1 MMWKNITFDKC
12 YSFIQA
18 EFRPKKGN
26 VQLSAKPAVTITR
39 MTGAGGHSVA
49 SLLAEYL
56 QMRIVGHEP
65 WTIFDQNLV
74 ETVLEDHKIQERIT
88 DFMEEGHKSML
99 KDAVEVW
106 IGSSPSSWT
115 VVQWINATILRLA
128 EAGNV
133 IIIGRG
139 ATVIAGKVET
149 AFHVRLIASLENR
162 IERVEQIHCLDRKA
176 AISYIK
182 KKDEGRRRYL
192 RENFD
197 ADIDNPFL
205 YHLTINMDTVKFDEA
220 AALIGE
226 EVLRRFR
233 MNTVIKQAG
242 TETQVVYP

>member
-74 ETVLEDHKIQERIT
+74 EKVLEDHKIQERIT

-99 KDAVEVW
+99 KDA
-106 IGSSPSSWT
+106 SRLDRFRPSSWT
-115 VVQWINATILRLA
+115 VVQWINARYCGWLKRGTSYHRP
-128 EAGNV
+128 
-133 IIIGRG
+133 G
-139 ATVIAGKVET
+139 ATVIA
-149 AFHVRLIASLENR
+149 AR
-162 IERVEQIHCLDRKA
+162 
-176 AISYIK
+176 
-182 KKDEGRRRYL
+182 
-192 RENFD
+192 
-197 ADIDNPFL
+197 
-205 YHLTINMDTVKFDEA
+205 
-220 AALIGE
+220 
-226 EVLRRFR
+226 
-233 MNTVIKQAG
+233 
-242 TETQVVYP
+242 

>member
-1 MMWKNITFDKC
+1 
-12 YSFIQA
+12 
-18 EFRPKKGN
+18 
-26 VQLSAKPAVTITR
+26 
-39 MTGAGGHSVA
+39 
-49 SLLAEYL
+49 
-56 QMRIVGHEP
+56 MRIVGHEP

-74 ETVLEDHKIQERIT
+74 EKVLEDHKIQERIT

-139 ATVIAGKVET
+139 ATVIASKVET

-162 IERVEQIHCLDRKA
+162 IERVEQTHCLDRKA
-176 AISYIK
+176 AIGYIK

-192 RENFD
+192 KENFD

-205 YHLTINMDTVKFDEA
+205 YHLTINMDTVRFDEA

-242 TETQVVYP
+242 TEMQVAYP

>member
-1 MMWKNITFDKC
+1 MVWKNITFDKC
-12 YSFIQA
+12 YSFIQS
-18 EFRPKKGN
+18 EFRPKKGIL
-26 VQLSAKPAVTITR
+26 QLSAKPAITITR
-39 MTGAGGHSVA
+39 MTGSGGHTVA

-65 WTIFDQNLV
+65 WTVFDQNLV
-74 ETVLEDHKIQERIT
+74 EKVLEDHKIQERIT

-106 IGSSPSSWT
+106 IGSHPSSWT

-149 AFHVRLIASLENR
+149 AFHVRLIASLDER
-162 IERVEQIHCLDRKA
+162 IERVEKTYGLDRKA
-176 AISYIK
+176 AINYIK

-192 RENFD
+192 KENFD

-205 YHLTINMDTVKFDEA
+205 YNLTINMDKMGFDEA

-233 MNTVIKQAG
+233 MRTVIKEAG
-242 TETQVVYP
+242 TEGQPAHT

>member
-1 MMWKNITFDKC
+1 MVWKNITLDKC
-12 YSFIQA
+12 YSFIQS
-18 EFRPKKGN
+18 EFRPKGKAL
-26 VQLSAKPAVTITR
+26 QLSSKPAVTITR
-39 MTGAGGHSVA
+39 MTGSGGHTVA

-56 QMRIVGHEP
+56 QMRIAGHEP
-65 WTIFDQNLV
+65 WTVFDQNLV
-74 ETVLEDHKIQERIT
+74 EKVLEDHQIQERVT
-88 DFMEEGHKSML
+88 DFMEEGHKSLL

-106 IGSSPSSWT
+106 IGSHPSCWT

-128 EAGNV
+128 LAGNV
-133 IIIGRG
+133 ILIGRG

-162 IERVEQIHCLDRKA
+162 IERVQLAYSLDRKA
-176 AISYIK
+176 AVGYIK

-192 RENFD
+192 KENFD

-205 YHLTINMDTVKFDEA
+205 YHLTINMDTVGFDEA

-233 MNTVIKQAG
+233 MKTVIKEAG
-242 TETQVVYP
+242 TETQLTHP